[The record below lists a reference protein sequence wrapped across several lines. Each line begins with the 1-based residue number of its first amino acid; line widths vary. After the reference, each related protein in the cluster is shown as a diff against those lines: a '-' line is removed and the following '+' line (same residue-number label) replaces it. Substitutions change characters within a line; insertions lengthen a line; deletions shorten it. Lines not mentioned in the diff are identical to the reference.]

1 MSNGNPSLRS
11 KPILA
16 LILLGI
22 AFTAGLLLF
31 FGGETDTPQVDL
43 TPTEASMSP
52 EIPAAAPVEP
62 PALPI
67 DLQTDP
73 SEQPSGGIDPQTEAT
88 AQPEVVLE
96 MQADLAGQPETFS
109 ELQADPAAQ
118 PEGEIG
124 PQADPASVDGRLTEL
139 QSRMQ
144 RLEAE
149 LASLREHQQ
158 RIDAALASQ
167 PEAIHQGSLAP
178 AVSPVPDAERRAVD
192 RAVDRAI
199 DRAGLDEALQ
209 RLGALAGERGRF
221 VTFDES
227 ELGFQVGQAELSP
240 ERAELLRAT
249 AEVLRRYEHL
259 LAHIEGHTDNKGGI
273 SRNLELSQARA
284 ESVKEALT
292 AMGVDAHRIRAEGL
306 GGARPITDN
315 RTIAARERNRRIEI
329 YLIEPQD

>member
-1 MSNGNPSLRS
+1 MSNGIPSLRS

-22 AFTAGLLLF
+22 AFAAGILLF
-31 FGGETDTPQVDL
+31 FGGETDTPPVDL

-52 EIPAAAPVEP
+52 AIPAVDPVEP

-67 DLQTDP
+67 DLQIDP
-73 SEQPSGGIDPQTEAT
+73 VELPSAAIDPQTEAT

-96 MQADLAGQPETFS
+96 MQSGLSEQRETS
-109 ELQADPAAQ
+109 SALQADPPEQ
-118 PEGEIG
+118 PQGGVG
-124 PQADPASVDGRLTEL
+124 PQPDPASIEGRLIEL
-139 QSRMQ
+139 QGRMQ

-158 RIDAALASQ
+158 GIDAALARQ
-167 PEAIHQGSLAP
+167 REAIHQGPPAP
-178 AVSPVPDAERRAVD
+178 AVSPVPDAD
-192 RAVDRAI
+192 SRAVDRAI

-209 RLGALAGERGRF
+209 RLGALPSDRGRF

-240 ERAELLRAT
+240 ERADVLRAT

-259 LAHIEGHTDNKGGI
+259 LAHIEGHTDNKGGV

-284 ESVKEALT
+284 ESVQEALT
-292 AMGVDAHRIRAEGL
+292 AMGVDAERIQIQGL

>member
-1 MSNGNPSLRS
+1 MSNGIPSLRS

-22 AFTAGLLLF
+22 AFVAGLMLF
-31 FGGETDTPQVDL
+31 FGGETDTPPVDL

-67 DLQTDP
+67 DLQRDP
-73 SEQPSGGIDPQTEAT
+73 SAQPSGGVDPQTEAT

-167 PEAIHQGSLAP
+167 PEAIHQGPLAP
-178 AVSPVPDAERRAVD
+178 TVSPVPDAEPRTV
-192 RAVDRAI
+192 

-227 ELGFQVGQAELSP
+227 KLGFQVGQAELSP

-249 AEVLRRYEHL
+249 AEVLGRYEHL
-259 LAHIEGHTDNKGGI
+259 LVHIEGHTDNKGGI

-284 ESVKEALT
+284 ESVKEALM
-292 AMGVDAHRIRAEGL
+292 AMGVDADRIRAEGL

-315 RTIAARERNRRIEI
+315 RTIGARERNRRIEI